1 MVLQHMRRNIHRYK
15 WVLWIVILSF
25 IPLFGYYYTASRHE
39 AQTAE
44 EVVLRVDGRP
54 VTRLEVLREMEAL
67 TSVFRPTSPEQRRF
81 ILQMA
86 RDRVIETHL
95 WRSLAD
101 RLDVRVTPD
110 EVQAQIR
117 RSLETLAQQIRMQ
130 NPKLT
135 DRELQA
141 QVQAILEDFLR
152 RQGFAQYAD
161 YERAVAEQLR
171 VQKLQDLLSGPVT
184 VHWDEVERAYRQQYV
199 TARIAYVEV
208 PLSRYKDPVPT
219 DSDLE
224 RFYQTHADRYRVPE
238 RRKAGYLRVDA
249 DAFLADVSVDPSLI
263 DKYYSENKEQFT
275 EPEKIH
281 ARHVLISTQKRS
293 EAEARQRAEVVR
305 ARLKAGEDFAR
316 VAQEYSDDP
325 GTREKGGDL
334 GWFERGRMVPEFEQ
348 AAFSLAVGQVSEPV
362 QTAYGFHI
370 IQVLEKRP
378 PRVRPLHEVREE
390 IHRRLARPEAVRR
403 AQALAESLA
412 RQAQAEKGVSLTRW
426 AQPPKAVYVETDF
439 VAPNLLRA
447 DVPAPIRDTLFSLR
461 EPGEVRGPVSLG
473 EASYAIVQ
481 WIGTLPPT
489 LPPLAE
495 VRDRVAADWK
505 EAQKMA
511 LARKEAEELY
521 QRVLQESGDLKKVAE
536 GLAFRVQEAGP
547 FPETGPVGELGQ
559 APELVRA
566 VFQASADVVLPPVE
580 VPHRGVVVVKV
591 LERRT
596 FDPKDFEARY
606 HQVRAQVLQQ
616 KRQALLF
623 SILEALKAHARVET
637 LKDARGRD
645 RLESLVA
652 G

>member
-15 WVLWIVILSF
+15 WVLWVVILSF

-44 EVVLRVDGRP
+44 EVVLRLDGRP
-54 VTRLEVLREMEAL
+54 ITRLEVLREMEAL
-67 TSVFRPTSPEQRRF
+67 TSVFRPTSPEQRRI

-86 RDRVIETHL
+86 KDRVIETHL
-95 WRSLAD
+95 WRALAD
-101 RLDVRVTPD
+101 RLGVQVTPD

-117 RSLETLAQQIRMQ
+117 QSLEMLAQQLRMQ

-141 QVQAILEDFLR
+141 QVQAVFEDFLR
-152 RQGFAQYAD
+152 RQGFVQYAD

-171 VQKLQDLLSGPVT
+171 IQKLQNLLSGPVT
-184 VHWDEVERAYRQQYV
+184 VSRDEVEQAYRQQYV

-208 PLSRYKDPVPT
+208 PLSRYKDPTPT
-219 DSDLE
+219 EKDLE
-224 RFYQTHADRYRVPE
+224 PFYQVHADRYRVPE

-249 DAFLADVSVDPSLI
+249 DAFLTDVFVDQTAI
-263 DKYYSENKEQFT
+263 EKYYADHKDQFM
-275 EPEKIH
+275 EPERVH
-281 ARHVLISTQKRS
+281 ARHVLVSTQKRS
-293 EAEARQRAEVVR
+293 EDEARQRAETVR
-305 ARLKAGEDFAR
+305 ARLKAGEDFAK
-316 VAQEYSDDP
+316 VAREYSDDP

-348 AAFSLAVGQVSEPV
+348 AAFSLAVGQVSEPIR
-362 QTAYGFHI
+362 TAYGFHI

-378 PRVRPLHEVREE
+378 PRVRPLSEVREE
-390 IHRRLARPEAVRR
+390 IRRSLARPEAIRR
-403 AQALAESLA
+403 ARAFAEELA
-412 RQAQAEKGVSLTRW
+412 RQVQTEKGVSLARR

-439 VAPNLLRA
+439 FAPNELRA
-447 DVPAPIRDTLFSLR
+447 DVPAPIRDTVFSLR
-461 EPGEVRGPVSLG
+461 TPGEVRGPVALG
-473 EASYAIVQ
+473 EGTYAIVQ
-481 WIGTLPPT
+481 WTGTLPPT
-489 LPPLAE
+489 LPPLTE

-521 QRVLQESGDLKKVAE
+521 QRALSENGDLKKAAE
-536 GLAFRVQEAGP
+536 GAALEVKEAGP
-547 FPETGPVGELGQ
+547 FPEAGPVGELGQ
-559 APELVRA
+559 ASDLVRA
-566 VFQASADVVLPPVE
+566 VFQAQADTVLPPIE
-580 VPHRGVVVVKV
+580 VPHRGVVVAKV
-591 LERRT
+591 LERKA

-623 SILEALKAHARVET
+623 SVLEALKANARVET

-645 RLESLVA
+645 RLESLM
-652 G
+652 

>member
-1 MVLQHMRRNIHRYK
+1 MVLQHMRRNINRYK
-15 WVLWIVILSF
+15 WVLWVVILSF
-25 IPLFGYYYTASRHE
+25 IPLFGYYYTASREE

-67 TSVFRPTSPEQRRF
+67 TSVFRPTSPEHRRL

-95 WRSLAD
+95 WRALAD
-101 RLDVRVTPD
+101 RLGVQVTSD

-117 RSLETLAQQIRMQ
+117 QSLATLAQQLRMQ
-130 NPKLT
+130 NPKLS

-141 QVQAILEDFLR
+141 QVQAVLEDFLR
-152 RQGFAQYAD
+152 RQGFVQYAD

-171 VQKLQDLLSGPVT
+171 IQKLQNLLSGPVT
-184 VHWDEVERAYRQQYV
+184 ASRDEVEQAYRQQYV

-208 PLSRYKDPVPT
+208 PLARYKDPTPT
-219 DSDLE
+219 EKDLE
-224 RFYQTHADRYRVPE
+224 QFYQAHADRYRAPE

-249 DAFLADVSVDPSLI
+249 DAFLADVFVDQAAI
-263 DKYYSENKEQFT
+263 EKYYADHKDQFT
-275 EPEKIH
+275 EPEKVH

-293 EAEARQRAEVVR
+293 EEEARQQAETVR
-305 ARLKAGEDFAR
+305 ARLKAGEDFAK
-316 VAQEYSDDP
+316 VAQAYSDDP
-325 GTREKGGDL
+325 GTRDKGGDL

-362 QTAYGFHI
+362 RTAYGFHI

-378 PRVRPLHEVREE
+378 PRVRPLSEVREE
-390 IHRRLARPEAVRR
+390 IRRSLARPEAIRR
-403 AQALAESLA
+403 AQAFAEELA
-412 RQAQAEKGVSLTRW
+412 RQVRTEKGVSLAQR
-426 AQPPKAVYVETDF
+426 AQPPKAVYVDTDF
-439 VAPNLLRA
+439 FAPNELRA
-447 DVPAPIRDTLFSLR
+447 DVPAPIRDTVFSFR
-461 EPGEVRGPVSLG
+461 TPGEVRGPITLSEG
-473 EASYAIVQ
+473 TYAIVQ
-481 WIGTLPPT
+481 WTGTLPPT

-521 QRVLQESGDLKKVAE
+521 QRALRENGDLKKAAE
-536 GLAFRVQEAGP
+536 GAAFEVKETGP
-547 FPETGPVGELGQ
+547 FPEDGPVGELGR
-559 APELVRA
+559 APDLVRA
-566 VFQASADVVLPPVE
+566 VFQAQADAVLPPIE
-580 VPHRGVVVVKV
+580 VPHRGVVVAKV
-591 LERRT
+591 LERKA

-623 SILEALKAHARVET
+623 SVLEALKAGARVET

-645 RLESLVA
+645 RLESLM
-652 G
+652 